1 MATEIGNNETEVL
14 TQAMAGPEETLPR
27 PESSGQ
33 DGETPPI
40 RDHQVAEGPAPRR
53 VHTRNR
59 KARAFTMSD
68 EVHAL
73 LGTIAERNGATMSAY
88 IETLILTADDLSID
102 TQAQDLLGVLANKAG
117 KTRGQIVE
125 MLVRQAETVLSW
137 DPDINDRIGAM
148 AAVNGMTRAAF
159 LELLVLKAE
168 GILSWAPPRMKP
180 RAWWRFW
187 QQPQWEEAPSSM
199 LKPIVEASPTPS
211 LTSPDLA

>member
-14 TQAMAGPEETLPR
+14 TQAMAGPEETFPR
-27 PESSGQ
+27 PEPSGQ

-73 LGTIAERNGATMSAY
+73 LGTIAERNGVTMSAY

-102 TQAQDLLGVLANKAG
+102 PQAQDLLGVMANKAARPVARWWKCWCARRKRSCPG
-117 KTRGQIVE
+117 IQT
-125 MLVRQAETVLSW
+125 S
-137 DPDINDRIGAM
+137 
-148 AAVNGMTRAAF
+148 MTESER
-159 LELLVLKAE
+159 
-168 GILSWAPPRMKP
+168 
-180 RAWWRFW
+180 W
-187 QQPQWEEAPSSM
+187 QPST
-199 LKPIVEASPTPS
+199 A
-211 LTSPDLA
+211 